1 MFGAS
6 MSSKFRP
13 LISIVSPALAAAN
26 NGNWHTAWR
35 WSRMLAGNCRTA
47 ISTQWTPEANGADC
61 AALIALHARRS
72 AASVDA
78 FARAYPQRPLIV
90 VLTGT
95 DLYRDIRIDSTAQ
108 RSLQQASHLVV
119 LQGQGVEELE
129 PALRAKC
136 SVIYQSAPRL
146 RAGAL
151 PKRVLRVVQVAHL
164 RDEKDPATFMRA
176 ARRLQDRSS
185 IHFEHIGDA
194 LDATLGAAARR
205 TQADCPHYRWLGAL
219 PRPVTRRHIQG
230 AHLLVSTSKME
241 GGAHVI
247 LEAAQSGTAVLASR
261 VAGNVGMLGPGHAGY
276 FDLGD
281 DSALAALIARAR
293 DDVDFLA
300 TLCAQTIARAAL
312 FEPAEEKRRL
322 LNLIQTALENAR

>member
-1 MFGAS
+1 
-6 MSSKFRP
+6 MSSKLRP
-13 LISIVSPALAAAN
+13 LISIVSPALVAAN

-47 ISTQWTPEANGADC
+47 ISTQWSGEDC
-61 AALIALHARRS
+61 AALIALHARRCAPS
-72 AASVDA
+72 IDA
-78 FARAYPQRPLIV
+78 FAKAHPRRPLIV

-95 DLYRDIRIDSTAQ
+95 DLYRDIRSDASAQ

-119 LQGQGVEELE
+119 LQDQGPEELA

-136 SVIYQSAPRL
+136 SVIYQSAPPL
-146 RAGAL
+146 RAAAL

-176 ARRLQDRSS
+176 ALRLKGRST

-194 LDATLGAAARR
+194 LDADLGAAARR
-205 TQADCPHYRWLGAL
+205 TQQECPHYRWLGAL
-219 PRPVTRRHIQG
+219 PRPVTRRHIQHG
-230 AHLLVSTSKME
+230 HLLVSTSKME

-247 LEAAQSGTAVLASR
+247 LEAAQSSTAVLASR
-261 VAGNVGMLGPGHAGY
+261 VAGNVGMLGPGFAGY

-281 DSALAALIARAR
+281 DAALAALIARAR
-293 DDVDFLA
+293 DDAQFLA
-300 TLCAQTIARAAL
+300 RLRAQTVARAPL
-312 FEPAEEKRRL
+312 FDSAEEQRRL
-322 LNLIQTALENAR
+322 LNLIHTALENPR

>member
-1 MFGAS
+1 
-6 MSSKFRP
+6 MSSKLRP
-13 LISIVSPALAAAN
+13 LVSIVSPALAAAN

-35 WSRMLAGNCRTA
+35 WSRMLAENCRTDICTA
-47 ISTQWTPEANGADC
+47 WSGDDC

-72 AASVDA
+72 APGIDA
-78 FARAYPQRPLIV
+78 FAQAHPRRPLIV

-95 DLYRDIRIDSTAQ
+95 DLYRDIRGDAAAQ
-108 RSLQQASHLVV
+108 RSLRQASHLVV
-119 LQGQGVEELE
+119 LQGQGLEELG

-136 SVIYQSAPRL
+136 RVIYQSAPRL

-151 PKRVLRVVQVAHL
+151 PRRVLRVVQVAHL

-176 ARRLQDRSS
+176 ARWLKDRAD

-194 LDATLGAAARR
+194 LDADLGAAARR
-205 TQADCPHYRWLGAL
+205 TQQECPHYRWLGAL
-219 PRPVTRRHIQG
+219 PRGVTRRHIQR
-230 AHLLVSTSKME
+230 AHLLVSTSTME

-247 LEAAQSGTAVLASR
+247 LEAAQSATAVLASR
-261 VAGNVGMLGPGHAGY
+261 VAGNVGMLGPCHTGY

-281 DSALAALIARAR
+281 DSALAALIAQAR
-293 DDVDFLA
+293 DDAAFLA
-300 TLCAQTIARAAL
+300 TLREQTLERAPL

-322 LNLIQTALENAR
+322 LDLIQTALENHS

>member
-6 MSSKFRP
+6 MSSKIRP

-35 WSRMLAGNCRTA
+35 WSRMLARNCRTV
-47 ISTQWTPEANGADC
+47 ISTEWSAQAASC

-72 AASVDA
+72 AASIEA
-78 FARAYPQRPLIV
+78 FARAHPRRPLIV

-95 DLYRDIRIDSTAQ
+95 DLYRDIRTDSVAQ
-108 RSLQQASHLVV
+108 RSLQLASHLVV
-119 LQGQGVEELE
+119 LQDQGVDELAA
-129 PALRAKC
+129 PLRAKC

-146 RAGAL
+146 RDGPL

-176 ARRLQDRSS
+176 ASRLGHRDD
-185 IHFEHIGDA
+185 IHFEHIGEA
-194 LDATLGAAARR
+194 LDAQLGAAARR
-205 TQADCPHYRWLGAL
+205 TALETPNYRWLGAR
-219 PRPVTRRHIQG
+219 PRAVTRRHIQR

-247 LEAAQSGTAVLASR
+247 LEAAQSATAVLASR
-261 VAGNVGMLGPGHAGY
+261 VPGNEGMLGPDHAGY

-281 DSALAALIARAR
+281 DAALAALIARAR
-293 DDVDFLA
+293 DEPSFLA
-300 TLCAQTIARAAL
+300 GLRAQTLARAPL
-312 FEPAEEKRRL
+312 FEPAEEMRRL
-322 LNLIQTALENAR
+322 LNLIHTALENPR